1 MVEPGLWQVGTGM
14 TAPMTHQRLG
24 RKIVLV
30 VGSDQGTK
38 DLVPV
43 MVSAYSKQL

>member
-1 MVEPGLWQVGTGM
+1 M

-24 RKIVLV
+24 RKIVVV
-30 VGSDQGTK
+30 VGSDQRTK

-43 MVSAYSKQL
+43 MVNACSKQP